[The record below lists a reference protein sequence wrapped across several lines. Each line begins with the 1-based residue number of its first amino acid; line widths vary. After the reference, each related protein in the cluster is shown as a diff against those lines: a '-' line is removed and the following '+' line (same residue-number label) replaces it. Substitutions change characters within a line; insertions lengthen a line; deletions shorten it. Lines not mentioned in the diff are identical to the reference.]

1 MHRRTFIAASLA
13 AGLVLASRSGAGQ
26 QAGKH
31 YRIGWLDYSSAADNL
46 GIFVQAFAKRG
57 WIRDKTFSIEYR
69 GGEGTLEH
77 LQAVARE
84 LALLPVDVIIAPGV
98 LEAVAARDATN
109 VVPIVMTGIDDPV
122 ARRLVASLARPGGNV
137 TGLAKADG
145 ALSAKLLSL
154 LREALPRASNVAV
167 LWDSNEPDARIIL
180 GQLQGGARALGVELN
195 ALRIDRY
202 TDVEPAFA
210 TIAKQ
215 RNDILIVPASS
226 LLVPRWIAD
235 LALAHRL
242 ALGSTSP
249 DYVYEGG
256 LLAYTNDW
264 NAVFERVADYVDRI
278 LKGAA
283 PAELPVELPEKFKL
297 IVNARTARSLGIAIP
312 PSILVRA
319 DAVIE

>member
-1 MHRRTFIAASLA
+1 MHRRTFIAASLS
-13 AGLVLASRSGAGQ
+13 AGLVLAPCGGAGQ
-26 QAGKH
+26 QAGKR

-77 LQAVARE
+77 LQAVAQE
-84 LALLPVDVIIAPGV
+84 LARLPVDVIIAPGV
-98 LEAVAARDATN
+98 LEAVTARGATN

-154 LREALPRASNVAV
+154 LRETLPRASAVAV

-195 ALRIDRY
+195 AFRIDRY

-210 TIAKQ
+210 TIEKQ
-215 RNDILIVPASS
+215 RDDMLIVPASS

-249 DYVYEGG
+249 DYVYEGA

-264 NAVFERVADYVDRI
+264 NAVFDRVADYVDRI
-278 LKGAA
+278 LKGGA

-297 IVNARTARSLGIAIP
+297 IVNARTARALGITIP